1 MSELLPQ
8 SYWASYALT
17 LGQRVKML
25 REMRGLTQARL
36 AEIAG
41 VSRTLVSNLERN
53 DYNGSRAADPTISTV
68 YRLAGALYVP
78 PAALL
83 PGAGEV
89 VEKLCAAPSCDDV
102 AVTVSWPA
110 EPTDTARFAEPYLK
124 RGAPQSVDRFLA

>member
-17 LGQRVKML
+17 LGQRVKTL

-53 DYNGSRAADPTISTV
+53 DYNGSRSADPTISTV

-89 VEKLCAAPSCDDV
+89 VEKLCVVPSGDDV
-102 AVTVSWPA
+102 AVTVRWPA
-110 EPTDTARFAEPYLK
+110 EPTDTARFADAYLK
-124 RGAPQSVDRFLA
+124 RGAPQGVERFPA

>member
-1 MSELLPQ
+1 MAELLPQ

-41 VSRTLVSNLERN
+41 VSRSLVSNLERN
-53 DYNGSRAADPTISTV
+53 DYNGSRSADPTVSTI

-83 PGAGEV
+83 PGAGEI
-89 VEKLCAAPSCDDV
+89 VEKLCVVPATDDV
-102 AVTVSWPA
+102 AVSVSWPA
-110 EPTDTARFAEPYLK
+110 SPADTARFAEAYLK
-124 RGAPQSVDRFLA
+124 RGAPQGVDRFPA

>member
-25 REMRGLTQARL
+25 RQMRGLTQVRL

-41 VSRTLVSNLERN
+41 VSRSLVSNLERN
-53 DYNGSRAADPTISTV
+53 DYNGSRAADPTISTI

-83 PGAGEV
+83 PGAGVV
-89 VEKLCAAPSCDDV
+89 VEKLCVVPSGDDV
-102 AVTVSWPA
+102 AVTVNWPA
-110 EPTDTARFAEPYLK
+110 APTDTARFADAYLK
-124 RGAPQSVDRFLA
+124 CGAPHGVDRFLA